1 MISHKLL
8 ISLVIYVFLALLLAA
23 CTVHPPPIQSP
34 SASPTPARNVT
45 PAQTLAAS
53 PSPKIAL
60 TATKTPTLTLT
71 PRPSSTRDLSPI
83 TPSVTIGKGLIS
95 DIVRSADNKLIAI
108 LEDAETE
115 NSRLRWLDAAT
126 GEELV
131 IAKPGYSFGLI
142 GFSSD
147 AHWLL
152 AYSVFGADAMDNL
165 IPAKCIA
172 AATAVSVPGLVSAFS
187 ADNHYL
193 SYTGGD
199 YTSGGP
205 YHFVSV
211 FPLGSAY
218 NFVLPT
224 PTLLTREGDYDREY
238 PILNPSNYHTMSPP
252 AISPDDRWL
261 AAGYHDSGIDL
272 LYVWGL
278 KTGVVQYSIPHI
290 AEINS
295 VDFSPDGVS
304 WPPAATMA

>member
-45 PAQTLAAS
+45 PAPTLAAS

-126 GEELV
+126 GEELGSV
-131 IAKPGYSFGLI
+131 KPGYSFGLI

-152 AYSVFGADAMDNL
+152 AYSVFGAYVINTDSGEMHSCCDGG
-165 IPAKCIA
+165 IG
-172 AATAVSVPGLVSAFS
+172 SGFGFRFS

-224 PTLLTREGDYDREY
+224 PTLLTREGTMTEN
-238 PILNPSNYHTMSPP
+238 ILF
-252 AISPDDRWL
+252 
-261 AAGYHDSGIDL
+261 
-272 LYVWGL
+272 
-278 KTGVVQYSIPHI
+278 SIP
-290 AEINS
+290 
-295 VDFSPDGVS
+295 
-304 WPPAATMA
+304 ATTTR